1 MNSLGMMMLKE
12 EMVVVVVVP
21 SPPRR
26 RLAQG
31 LRQKSCINPGKGN
44 MNVANVTQRMVRLH
58 KSQLSFDTFEI
69 QIQNAP

>member
-1 MNSLGMMMLKE
+1 MFAQTGMRRMNSLGMMMLKE

-31 LRQKSCINPGKGN
+31 LRQKSCINPGNG
-44 MNVANVTQRMVRLH
+44 NVASKTRRMVRLH
-58 KSQLSFDTFEI
+58 KSQLS
-69 QIQNAP
+69 